1 MAFVART
8 YEQILIDMIAHVRAN
23 TTITDFT
30 VGSVTRSILEAAA
43 LEDDEQY
50 YQMVQLL
57 DAYRISSATGSE
69 LDERAADLNLSRL
82 EAKEAFG
89 KVVFRD
95 GTIARSELSYNVA
108 SGVVTIVID
117 DSNDFATS
125 YPYDVRIGEGTS
137 SVEDVTVSNNDVTT
151 GTLTVGATSNSHS
164 AAEVV
169 STVSGSDK
177 TVAAGTTVQVPAKG
191 NSLAQLY
198 QSVEEGIIVA
208 GNYESALVDIIALET
223 GSASNVSAGQITQF
237 LSSPPATGVGVNN
250 PVSTTGGRE
259 EETDDAFRER
269 LLARFD
275 LLSRGTKL
283 AVEQGVLGTTY
294 DVTGQQVLTAKLV
307 EDFITD
313 DHRLYIDDG
322 TGLVADETIMAS
334 TTVSGAQAPTTS
346 LNVADVTN
354 FPSAGWVLISANIAA
369 DAELREYTSK
379 NDATNELILP
389 VITVTNPHT
398 NGAEVL
404 LVDVLDLAETGQNY
418 FQLGNFP
425 VKENDFEVYDNETGV
440 YLLKTSTTD
449 YFLNRSN
456 GEIQYAG
463 AGLSSGTQVLGHY
476 TYATGLVQ
484 LAQKVVT
491 GDPNDP
497 TSFPGLA
504 AGGIIINIDT
514 PNLRQITII
523 ISISVENGFIES
535 DVSAE
540 VNRVLTNYIDSL
552 NINDNVIVAEI
563 IERAMGVEG
572 VINCG
577 VSTPSGDIIV
587 LEDELPVSYDSSG
600 NNLVTVL

>member
-23 TTITDFT
+23 TTLTDFT
-30 VGSVTRSILEAAA
+30 IGSVVRSILEAAA

-57 DAYRISSATGSE
+57 DSYRIASATGSE
-69 LDERAADLNLSRL
+69 LDDRAADLNLSRL

-95 GTIARSELSYNVA
+95 GTIARSELSYNYA
-108 SGVVTIVID
+108 SGVVTIVVD
-117 DSNDFATS
+117 DSNDFATT
-125 YPYDVRIGEGTS
+125 YPYTVRIGEGTS
-137 SVEDVTVSNNDVTT
+137 SIEDVVVSNNNVIT
-151 GTLTVGATSNSHS
+151 GTLTVAATSNSHIAS
-164 AAEVV
+164 EIV

-177 TVAAGTTVQVPAKG
+177 TIAAGTTIQVPAKG

-198 QSVEEGIIVA
+198 QSVEVGVIVA
-208 GNYESALVDIIALET
+208 GNYESSLVDIVALET
-223 GSASNVSAGQITQF
+223 GSSSNVSASQINQF
-237 LSSPPATGVGVNN
+237 LSSPPAVGVGVNN

-269 LLARFD
+269 LLSRYD
-275 LLSRGTKL
+275 LLSRGTKF
-283 AVEQGVLGTTY
+283 AVEQGVIGTT
-294 DVTGQQVLTAKLV
+294 DTVTGQQILTAKLV

-322 TGLVADETIMAS
+322 TGLVPDNVIMAS
-334 TTVSGAQAPTTS
+334 TLINGNQGLGTTVF
-346 LNVADVTN
+346 LVADVST
-354 FPSAGWVLISANIAA
+354 FPSSGWILIGAN
-369 DAELREYTSK
+369 DPTVAELKEYTSK
-379 NDATNELILP
+379 NDAANSLILP
-389 VITVTNPHT
+389 VATVN
-398 NGAEVL
+398 NQVDLKEVL
-404 LVDVLDLAETGQNY
+404 LVDVLDLSETGQNY

-425 VKENDFEVYDNETGV
+425 VRENDFEVYDNETGQFV
-440 YLLKTSTTD
+440 LKSPITD

-476 TYATGLVQ
+476 TYATGIVQ
-484 LAQKVVT
+484 IAQKVVT
-491 GDPNDP
+491 GDPNNP
-497 TSFPGLA
+497 TNYPGLV

-514 PNLRQITII
+514 PTLRQITVI
-523 ISISVENGFIES
+523 ISISVENGFSES
-535 DVSAE
+535 DVSTE

-563 IERAMGVEG
+563 VERAMGVEG
-572 VINCG
+572 VINCS
-577 VSTPSGDIIV
+577 VTTPSADIIV
-587 LEDELPVSYDSSG
+587 LEDELPVSYDSNG